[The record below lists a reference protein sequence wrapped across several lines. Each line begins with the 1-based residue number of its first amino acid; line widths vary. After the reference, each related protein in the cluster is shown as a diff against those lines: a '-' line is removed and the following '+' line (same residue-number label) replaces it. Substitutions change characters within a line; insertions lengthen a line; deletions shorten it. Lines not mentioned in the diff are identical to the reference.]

1 MSDTK
6 FNEQQ
11 FEKWCSEADYR
22 ELLAVFLN
30 EIHQPLG
37 IASGFAGLLKYDF
50 ENGQPTEETASYV
63 QPLNDSIDKMNEMVM
78 AYLDCLKKK
87 VGEPK

>member
-37 IASGFAGLLKYDF
+37 IASGFA
-50 ENGQPTEETASYV
+50 
-63 QPLNDSIDKMNEMVM
+63 
-78 AYLDCLKKK
+78 
-87 VGEPK
+87 